1 MVRACELSLRIYP
14 RLIGLGCLCFL
25 LGQFVYPEGG
35 NVHGFAQVLEVLVCQ
50 IQGNG
55 FESSFTGQIL
65 RTQGVVFADL
75 DQASERGFFIQDE
88 LCDANSSTSDG
99 IFVYIGDRVDI
110 VNPGDRVE
118 VTGQVQEY
126 FGMTEIKS
134 GPELVRVISG
144 GHALPAPVILNPPSE
159 SALSRLYLES
169 LEGMH
174 VKMESARVVGPT
186 NERDET
192 WVVDAEKGVSR
203 IFGNIT
209 GGTGAVVCVDDGGL
223 YEIAP
228 EANVG
233 ETVNNLSGFV
243 EYSYG
248 IYRLQLLQPPEIIP
262 GSPIF
267 QPDNFPC
274 GLTVATFNLR
284 NMFDPDDDPDK
295 QDPVLT
301 GAEYLRRL
309 SKTALAI
316 HAGLG
321 EPSLIA
327 VQEVENSRV
336 LEDLLIQEEI
346 EAEYGFVLEEG
357 FDERGIDLALL
368 YRQDRASLL
377 SVEQSQGCTDLIDGL
392 GPDGNGDVDNP
403 QNTITCDSDGD
414 GVLDGNRLFSRPPLT
429 LHLSIFPD
437 SCLEPMNVW
446 LIVNHW
452 KSKSEDEV
460 GFEFTLARRNEQA
473 AFVADLYHKLT
484 KPNPS
489 AKVIL
494 LGDLN
499 DVPGSQPLEVLRQA
513 GLKNISD
520 DIPQG
525 NRYTYIFH
533 GVSQL
538 LDHILVNGSIEN
550 QLIAAVPLHFNADY
564 AEDYSREGTN
574 LLRSSDHDP
583 LLAWFGNLDHQVY
596 LPLIGRR

>member
-1 MVRACELSLRIYP
+1 MGRACISGLRIC
-14 RLIGLGCLCFL
+14 RHLVGLGCLSFL
-25 LGQFVYPEGG
+25 LGQFVYPAGR
-35 NVHGFAQVLEVLVCQ
+35 NSHGFSQAVVVPICQ

-55 FESSFTGQIL
+55 SESSFTGQIL
-65 RTQGVVFADL
+65 RTRGVVFADL
-75 DQASERGFFIQDE
+75 DQTAERGFFMQEE

-134 GPELVRVISG
+134 SPELVTIISG
-144 GHALPAPVILNPPSE
+144 GNALPVPVILNPPSE
-159 SALSRLYLES
+159 SALSRPYLES

-192 WVVDAEKGVSR
+192 WVVNAEKGLSR
-203 IFGNIT
+203 IFGNTT

-223 YEIAP
+223 YEITP
-228 EANVG
+228 EANAG

-267 QPDNFPC
+267 QPDSFPC

-284 NMFDPDDDPDK
+284 NMFDPDDDPEK

-316 HAGLG
+316 HVGLG

-327 VQEVENSRV
+327 VQEAENSRV
-336 LEDLLIQEEI
+336 LEDLLIREEI
-346 EAEYGFVLEEG
+346 ETHYGFVLEEG
-357 FDERGIDLALL
+357 FDERGINLALL
-368 YRQDRASLL
+368 YRKDRARMLA
-377 SVEQSQGCTDLIDGL
+377 VEQSQGCTDLIDGL

-403 QNTITCDSDGD
+403 QNAITCDSDDD
-414 GVLDGNRLFSRPPLT
+414 GIIDGNRLFSRPPLT

-437 SCLEPMNVW
+437 SCLESMNVW

-473 AFVADLYHKLT
+473 AFVADLYHNLT
-484 KPNPS
+484 KPDPS

-499 DVPGSQPLEVLRQA
+499 DVPGSQPLEVLRQT

-525 NRYTYIFH
+525 DRYTYIFH

-538 LDHILVNGSIEN
+538 IDHILISESLEN
-550 QLIAAVPLHFNADY
+550 QVIAAVPLHFNADY
-564 AEDYSREGTN
+564 AEEYSREGTN

-583 LLAWFGNLDHQVY
+583 LLAWFGNLDNQAF
-596 LPLIGRR
+596 LPLVARR